1 MKIPNCIKYKK
12 STDPIKCLL
21 CEPNY
26 ILNPTT
32 NKCELNLRE
41 NCYFTPKGD
50 NTDTTNTCLLFNNTL
65 KVK

>member
-1 MKIPNCIKYKK
+1 MKCK
-12 STDPIKCLL
+12 L

-26 ILNPTT
+26 ILNISG
-32 NKCELNLRE
+32 NKCDMNLRE

-50 NTDTTNTCLLFNNTL
+50 DSDTTNTCLLFNNTL